1 MKIFNQTP
9 DTCEKDHI
17 KGIFDVLKEKF
28 NDDWGLYVRR
38 HEQPVF
44 SPETKYGIVIILS
57 AEGHT
62 YLPPETNYGWVAG
75 VFMNYLPKNA
85 SWTSPGDFVRLTKL
99 YALPLGT
106 TDWFKPSYI
115 PIEERLYDFSFI
127 GQYDP
132 YTRQDFYECVGHLTG
147 NKFIYFYEGWNKG
160 LGAEEYSRVMSQTK
174 IALVPC
180 GSASLDTFRF
190 YEAASCG
197 CIILTKQQNNYD
209 FMQNSPHLPVP
220 SWSSGVVSRYISKL
234 IQSDLEFL
242 SKKTKKF
249 WEDHLSPPASAKY
262 IMEKL
267 YESGVIRR

>member
-9 DTCEKDHI
+9 DTCEKDHVG
-17 KGIFDVLKEKF
+17 GIFNMLKEKF

-62 YLPPETNYGWVAG
+62 YLPPEIHYNWVAG
-75 VFMNYLPKNA
+75 VFMNYLPKTGHW
-85 SWTSPGDFVRLTKL
+85 SSPNDFVRLTKL
-99 YALPLGT
+99 YELQLGT
-106 TDWFKPSYI
+106 TNWFRSDYI
-115 PIEERLYDFSFI
+115 PIEDRMYDFSFI

-132 YTRQDFYECVGHLTG
+132 YTRQDFYECVTNMTG
-147 NKFIYFYEGWNKG
+147 NKFVYFYEGWNKG
-160 LGAEEYSRVMSQTK
+160 LGPEEYSRVMSQTK
-174 IALVPC
+174 VALVPC

-197 CIILTKQQNNYD
+197 CVILTTAQNNYS
-209 FMQNSPHLPVP
+209 FMKNSPYITIPCWNTNV
-220 SWSSGVVSRYISKL
+220 ISKYLQEL
-234 IQSDLEFL
+234 IPNKNL
-242 SKKTKKF
+242 SLLSQKTKEF
-249 WEDHLSPPASAKY
+249 WENNLSPQAAGQF

-267 YESGVIRR
+267 NESGIIC

>member
-17 KGIFDVLKEKF
+17 GGIFNVLKEKF

-62 YLPPETNYGWVAG
+62 YLPQEMHYDWVAG
-75 VFMNYLPKNA
+75 VFMNYLPKTGHWSN
-85 SWTSPGDFVRLTKL
+85 PNDFVRLTKL
-99 YALPLGT
+99 YGLQLGT
-106 TDWFKPSYI
+106 TDWFKSSYI
-115 PIEERLYDFSFI
+115 PIEDRTYDFSFI

-132 YTRQDFYECVGHLTG
+132 YTRGDFYECVQQLEG
-147 NKFIYFYEGWNKG
+147 NKFIHFYEGWNKG
-160 LGAEEYSRVMSQTK
+160 LGPAEYSRVMSQTK
-174 IALVPC
+174 VALVPY

-209 FMQNSPHLPVP
+209 FMDNSPHLPVP
-220 SWSSGVVSRYISKL
+220 AWNSGVVSRYISKL
-234 IQSDLEFL
+234 NQSDLDFL
-242 SKKTKKF
+242 SKKTRKF
-249 WEDHLSPPASAKY
+249 WEDKLSPQAAGIY
-262 IMEKL
+262 ITEKL
-267 YESGVIRR
+267 NESGVIYR